1 MKRRS
6 ATVMAATLSG
16 IAIGLIAFTFIYA
29 KGYSYVTN
37 DPAACAN
44 CHIMQD
50 HYDAWTRASHRA
62 VATCNDCHTPP
73 GLIPKYVTKARNGFW
88 HSFYFTIGG
97 YPDPLRI
104 TDRNR
109 IVTEQACRK
118 CHDELTAS
126 IEPVR
131 TSSTTP
137 HADGLLCITC
147 HRTVGHLE

>member
-1 MKRRS
+1 
-6 ATVMAATLSG
+6 MAASLGG
-16 IAIGLIAFTFIYA
+16 IAIGLTAYTFVYA
-29 KGYSYVTN
+29 KGYSYITN

-50 HYDAWTRASHRA
+50 HYDAWTRASHRS

-73 GLIPKYVTKARNGFW
+73 GLIPKYLTKAQNGFW
-88 HSFYFTIGG
+88 HSFYFTVGG

-104 TDRNR
+104 TNRNR
-109 IVTEQACRK
+109 NVTEQTCRK

-131 TSSTTP
+131 SSSTP
-137 HADGLLCITC
+137 QHGDGLLCTTC